1 MQAEAGLMNLTGDP
15 AGDPVR
21 FGTSVIDYMTGVTGM
36 LGLLGAVRQAQATGQ
51 GCDVDVSLFDVALH
65 LLSYAGTWYL
75 NQGHA
80 SGRLPRGSHLSVTPV
95 QTFPSA
101 DGWIYV
107 MCMTD
112 KFWHALLDVIGNPVL
127 KEDPRFK
134 SNALRNQHRD
144 ELTAALDAEFRKQ
157 PTSYWLKAL
166 TGVLPISPVLT
177 VEQALQNPF
186 LEEIDVVRSVP
197 HPRDPEMKLL
207 GIPLKYN
214 GERLSQRVCRPL
226 DQAETLT
233 KEPLKKSR
241 TTSHDRQHFFVRPTV
256 PTRRHHPRF
265 AGAMPSRRRSAPG
278 SSPTW
283 ALKSSKSSAK
293 ATFARRYDSCVNG
306 LCSHFVWVNHSK
318 ESLALDLKSLAA
330 GEVVARLLDQ
340 TDVFVQ
346 NLAPGA
352 AARLGLS
359 AAALQKSNPRLIVCD
374 ISGYGNGGPYG
385 DRKVYDLLIQ
395 SESGFLSMTGTPTNR
410 PKPALRWHT
419 LPPACMPTPTSSR
432 RCCCAS
438 ATANMCS
445 TRARAL
451 NLLRFFARLPSSV
464 SSPLHTRW
472 LVKSL
477 ACGAAA
483 GISAF
488 WLA

>member
-1 MQAEAGLMNLTGDP
+1 MSMKPLQGLRVLSIEQFAAGPYGSMFLADMGADVIKIENKEIGGDPSRSMGPFFLGQGDSLVFQGWNTNKQSISLDLKSPEGRAELEKLVAQADAVVNNLRGDQPKKLRLDYSSLKEINADIVCLHISAYGRDNSRAAWPGYDFLMQAEAGLMNLTGDP

-36 LGLLGAVRQAQATGQ
+36 LGLLGAVRQAQTTGQ

-95 QTFPSA
+95 QTFPST

-186 LEEIDVVRSVP
+186 LEEIDMVRSVP

-207 GIPLKYN
+207 GNPLKFN

-226 DQAETLT
+226 DQAET
-233 KEPLKKSR
+233 
-241 TTSHDRQHFFVRPTV
+241 
-256 PTRRHHPRF
+256 
-265 AGAMPSRRRSAPG
+265 
-278 SSPTW
+278 
-283 ALKSSKSSAK
+283 
-293 ATFARRYDSCVNG
+293 
-306 LCSHFVWVNHSK
+306 
-318 ESLALDLKSLAA
+318 
-330 GEVVARLLDQ
+330 
-340 TDVFVQ
+340 
-346 NLAPGA
+346 
-352 AARLGLS
+352 
-359 AAALQKSNPRLIVCD
+359 
-374 ISGYGNGGPYG
+374 
-385 DRKVYDLLIQ
+385 
-395 SESGFLSMTGTPTNR
+395 
-410 PKPALRWHT
+410 
-419 LPPACMPTPTSSR
+419 
-432 RCCCAS
+432 
-438 ATANMCS
+438 
-445 TRARAL
+445 
-451 NLLRFFARLPSSV
+451 
-464 SSPLHTRW
+464 
-472 LVKSL
+472 
-477 ACGAAA
+477 
-483 GISAF
+483 
-488 WLA
+488 

>member
-1 MQAEAGLMNLTGDP
+1 MSMKPLQGLRVLSIEQFAAGPYGSMFLADMGADVIKVENKEIGGDPSRSMGPFFLGQGDSLVFQGWNTNKQSISLDLKSPEGRAEFEKLVAQADAVVNNLRGDQPKKLRLDHAGLKEIKADIVCLHISAYGRDNSRAAWPGYDFLMQAEAGLMNLTGDP

-207 GIPLKYN
+207 GNPLKFN

-226 DQAETLT
+226 DQAET
-233 KEPLKKSR
+233 
-241 TTSHDRQHFFVRPTV
+241 
-256 PTRRHHPRF
+256 
-265 AGAMPSRRRSAPG
+265 
-278 SSPTW
+278 
-283 ALKSSKSSAK
+283 
-293 ATFARRYDSCVNG
+293 
-306 LCSHFVWVNHSK
+306 
-318 ESLALDLKSLAA
+318 
-330 GEVVARLLDQ
+330 
-340 TDVFVQ
+340 
-346 NLAPGA
+346 
-352 AARLGLS
+352 
-359 AAALQKSNPRLIVCD
+359 
-374 ISGYGNGGPYG
+374 
-385 DRKVYDLLIQ
+385 
-395 SESGFLSMTGTPTNR
+395 
-410 PKPALRWHT
+410 
-419 LPPACMPTPTSSR
+419 
-432 RCCCAS
+432 
-438 ATANMCS
+438 
-445 TRARAL
+445 
-451 NLLRFFARLPSSV
+451 
-464 SSPLHTRW
+464 
-472 LVKSL
+472 
-477 ACGAAA
+477 
-483 GISAF
+483 
-488 WLA
+488 